1 MVAIVLA
8 VKKAPEVGVDT
19 TETVVVAVGFVEVAT
34 TIGPTGV
41 DDRNVVVAEVEST
54 VVDVAVRVSAR
65 VEVAREV
72 ERSFAT
78 IVDVEIAVD
87 ILLTVVEV
95 SVVVAT
101 VVAVLVTVGSAII
114 VLVADTS
121 DELFFTTGT
130 VVAAVARLGVTR
142 TVFVITVVGASA
154 FVVVAYVV
162 TFVLD
167 AVYVVT
173 GTSAVVV
180 DVTVYVT
187 SRNGLPTA
195 AVVDAN
201 VIPDARVVFAT
212 YENTGCVFV

>member
-1 MVAIVLA
+1 VLA

-95 SVVVAT
+95 SVVVAIFVDVFVT
-101 VVAVLVTVGSAII
+101 FGGAVTA
-114 VLVADTS
+114 LVANTN
-121 DELFFTTGT
+121 DEPVVTTGT
-130 VVAAVARLGVTR
+130 VVAAVARLG
-142 TVFVITVVGASA
+142 
-154 FVVVAYVV
+154 
-162 TFVLD
+162 
-167 AVYVVT
+167 
-173 GTSAVVV
+173 
-180 DVTVYVT
+180 
-187 SRNGLPTA
+187 LPTS
-195 AVVDAN
+195 VK
-201 VIPDARVVFAT
+201 IWHF
-212 YENTGCVFV
+212 GI